1 MSIKFSNITKKYD
14 NKIIFSNVNI
24 TFSDHGLY
32 LLSGRSGSGKS
43 TLLNIIAGFD
53 TEDSGLYYLNNNKI
67 ELKDEFINTKANLLS
82 GGEKVRLNIARE
94 LVKNTN
100 IILLDEPTSNLDLE
114 QAKKVM
120 DLLANIAKE
129 KLVIIASHDLI
140 LMNDYEI
147 KTINVDKE
155 INFNDEDNKIILNE
169 IEFKIL
175 L

>member
-67 ELKDEFINTKANLLS
+67 ELKDCFT
-82 GGEKVRLNIARE
+82 R
-94 LVKNTN
+94 
-100 IILLDEPTSNLDLE
+100 
-114 QAKKVM
+114 
-120 DLLANIAKE
+120 
-129 KLVIIASHDLI
+129 
-140 LMNDYEI
+140 
-147 KTINVDKE
+147 
-155 INFNDEDNKIILNE
+155 
-169 IEFKIL
+169 
-175 L
+175 